1 MEKKSLKR
9 ITAAVT
15 ALIMTAGMTFPAFAE
30 EQAETLTASVPEG
43 QEEKITESETDDGLS
58 ASCGVAAMWKYDPE
72 TKTLTVSGSGTAE
85 NLHYNTHPVWI
96 DEVETVIVE
105 DDIGVIGAG
114 FFEGCKKLKNVTLAK
129 SVETIDGAFR
139 NCTSLKSIT
148 LPDRIR
154 SLTGGTFS
162 GCSALEEVHIG
173 ENMVYLGI
181 DAGPEGRGEFS
192 GCVSLKSIELPK
204 SLLYIRR
211 DTFNGCKE
219 LKEVILHS
227 YKCEIEDSAFDNCDP
242 SLLIKGFNDTPAE
255 EFADKHG
262 FKFEGTEK
270 PEIEEEPEEEDYY
283 EEYYPIS
290 EYSDPDGENNSS
302 DEATWKF
309 DEETKTL
316 TVSGTGAAEL
326 SVYASNPGWK
336 EKVETAV
343 IENGV
348 TGIGEGF
355 FGGCK
360 NLKSVS
366 IPDSVICIDGAFYDC
381 TSLKTITLP
390 DSIDSLYQD
399 TFAGCTALEEIHLGN
414 QMQVLGYGISLG
426 EFNGCTSLERINLPD
441 SLRSITSGTFNGC
454 TSLKEIAIPDHVE
467 SIDEGVFKDCTSLA
481 EVTLGSGVYY
491 IHTDAFGNCES
502 LEKIV
507 IPEKVRSID
516 EKAFAGCKKLKEV
529 TVLSE
534 ECIIE
539 DNSFEDCDPS
549 LVIKAYK
556 GSKAEKYAE
565 RNGFAFEAVQKK
577 VPTEE
582 ERKEAER
589 KQAEEEKEREEAAL
603 KREAEEKEQQKAK
616 LIESLTNEGMRGD
629 INGDG
634 IINVFDVM
642 RYKKTIINGNGID
655 PSGSTDIN
663 RDGAID
669 ESDVSAVMNDALGKS
684 VLWSYGTMPKMESS
698 TVSANLESMFRA
710 EMLGLKY
717 SDAKKLV
724 SDDDISGQ
732 FKKLISGD
740 TDIIFTD
747 SVTEEQQKAASEA
760 GVKLNI
766 VQAAKAGL
774 VFIVNKSNPVD
785 SLTSEQIK
793 DIYSGKITNWK
804 DVGGNDEV
812 IVAFQRNDNSNSQ
825 RFIKKWMGERNLAE
839 PLKIRDV
846 NSEYKNLENAI
857 GFACYSNAAQM
868 GEDSSDIKYIA
879 VDGVKPSAE
888 TMNDGTYPV
897 LTGISAVYTDK
908 ASQKTRDFAAWAL
921 SAEGQK
927 AVSDSGCIP
936 VKKTEQSVKNKL
948 YTAKGTGKE
957 KPADLK
963 PDWNGTNILLYEKD
977 GSQKLSWKD
986 GMPKSECELGF
997 IKDKSVE
1004 DKINADIRNIMFG
1017 DRDNLP
1023 GEWKMKVEIY
1033 NAYMNITFSK
1043 TGCDKETVSLIY
1055 DLRDGK
1061 KLEKLSDLFYK
1072 DSDFLPLL
1080 NRLLEREA
1088 AKNDRDIFATD
1099 FFGLSDDIT
1108 QFDFNSIT
1116 LGENNPYT
1124 AGVISLPL
1132 QDTWTRQLMGE
1143 LVISEHCNSRDFFE
1157 EDFSYKQTVRLTE
1170 WDTNEWIEDY
1180 SYGSDGKLHYD
1191 FMSFR
1196 HTPDEIKERN
1206 RACDLVYE
1214 KLCDLYLKDFPDAAG
1229 KLRIDKNVFTENVD
1243 AQLIMSSVNAYRSYI
1258 AFEGEYPRRYYCLDH
1273 DTLEPLSVSDIL
1285 GKKFEAYDNKY
1296 YIDIIDFNKG
1306 TAELCPYVKTGED
1319 YSRETHNISLDD
1331 LNMKYIYADDAY
1343 VTEFTRTKHGVVDSE
1358 NALVY
1363 PESYIVKH
1371 DPEKK
1376 GEPVQKGYRVEIRK
1390 FTKFFGKTWY
1400 ECWNAESG
1408 DYCGWIAEDN
1418 IAVQYTEDENK
1429 LKFTSFEETPI
1440 RGRILSASDRII
1452 AQEQPQDVI
1461 CYTNESVM
1469 NADSELEG
1477 SVVPL
1482 DDRYVNARNK
1492 CLSHGKWLYECWS
1505 GLDYVGW
1512 VEMHDFEMYEKSLA
1526 DHNNYPEKL
1535 DSERT
1540 GTVPGEK
1547 YNGIEFYAPKYI
1559 VEDSLV
1565 NRSAGVVTEDIK
1577 IKTNKR
1583 CEFHGEWWYE
1593 CVSANGAYLG
1603 WVNGDLIEFE

>member
-1 MEKKSLKR
+1 MNR

-58 ASCGVAAMWKYDPE
+58 ASCGVAAMWKYDP
-72 TKTLTVSGSGTAE
+72 
-85 NLHYNTHPVWI
+85 
-96 DEVETVIVE
+96 
-105 DDIGVIGAG
+105 
-114 FFEGCKKLKNVTLAK
+114 
-129 SVETIDGAFR
+129 
-139 NCTSLKSIT
+139 
-148 LPDRIR
+148 
-154 SLTGGTFS
+154 
-162 GCSALEEVHIG
+162 
-173 ENMVYLGI
+173 
-181 DAGPEGRGEFS
+181 
-192 GCVSLKSIELPK
+192 
-204 SLLYIRR
+204 
-211 DTFNGCKE
+211 
-219 LKEVILHS
+219 
-227 YKCEIEDSAFDNCDP
+227 
-242 SLLIKGFNDTPAE
+242 
-255 EFADKHG
+255 
-262 FKFEGTEK
+262 
-270 PEIEEEPEEEDYY
+270 
-283 EEYYPIS
+283 
-290 EYSDPDGENNSS
+290 
-302 DEATWKF
+302 
-309 DEETKTL
+309 ETKTL

-565 RNGFAFEAVQKK
+565 RNGFTFEAVQKK

-642 RYKKTIINGNGID
+642 RYKKKIINGNGID

-724 SDDDISGQ
+724 SDDDVSGQ

-760 GVKLNI
+760 RVKLNI

-963 PDWNGTNILLYEKD
+963 PDWNGTNIFLYEKD
-977 GSQKLSWKD
+977 GDQKLTWKD
-986 GMPKSECELGF
+986 GMSKSECGLTCL
-997 IKDKSVE
+997 KDKDVE
-1004 DKINADIRNIMFG
+1004 EKINTDIRKVLFG

-1023 GEWKMKVEIY
+1023 GEWKMNVEVY

-1043 TGCDKETVSLIY
+1043 TGSAKETVDLIY
-1055 DLRDGK
+1055 DLRDGT
-1061 KLEKLSDLFYK
+1061 KLEKFSDLFYK
-1072 DSDFLPLL
+1072 DTDFLPLL

-1143 LVISEHCNSRDFFE
+1143 LVISEHFNSRDFFE

-1258 AFEGEYPRRYYCLDH
+1258 AFEGSEYPRRYYCLDH
-1273 DTLEPLSVSDIL
+1273 DTLEPLSVSDVL
-1285 GKKFEAYDNKY
+1285 GKNFEAYNNKY
-1296 YIDIIDFNKG
+1296 VIDMIDFEKG
-1306 TAELCPYVKTGED
+1306 TVILNPFENNGEGH
-1319 YSRETHNISLDD
+1319 SWETLNISFDD
-1331 LNMKYIYADDAY
+1331 LNMKYIAADDAK

-1371 DPEKK
+1371 DPQKK
-1376 GEPVQKGYRVEIRK
+1376 GEPVQKGFRVEIRK
-1390 FTKFFGKTWY
+1390 FTKFIGKTWY

-1469 NADSELEG
+1469 DANSELNG

-1482 DDRYVNARNK
+1482 DNRYAEARNK

-1505 GLDYVGW
+1505 GGKYIGW
-1512 VEMHDFEMYEKSLA
+1512 VEMHDFQMNELYVYEEEGSF
-1526 DHNNYPEKL
+1526 PEKL
-1535 DSERT
+1535 TSERT

-1547 YNGIEFYAPKYI
+1547 YNGLDFYSPIYI
-1559 VEDSLV
+1559 VSDTRI
-1565 NRSAGVVTEDIK
+1565 NTSAGCVREDIK
-1577 IKTNKR
+1577 IRTDKR
-1583 CEFHGEWWYE
+1583 CLFHGEWWYE
-1593 CVSANGAYLG
+1593 CSQGGRYLG
-1603 WVNGDLIEFE
+1603 WINGDLIEFE